1 MKARYSERILANS
14 PATITVGSQVSE
26 GRVLDLTVPGC
37 LIESLVS
44 VKKGDSLQLKL
55 FLAGLTSPLT
65 VTLGAVRWANGFQ
78 FGVEFIKMD
87 EKDQRE
93 LNQVMARRQSNLAL
107 KKEGSHHQFSDSG
120 GLNWHLAT
128 YSSSEETQA

>member
-1 MKARYSERILANS
+1 MKARYSERILTNS
-14 PATITVGSQVSE
+14 PVTITVGSLVSE

-44 VKKGDSLQLKL
+44 VKKGDSLQLII

-93 LNQVMARRQSNLAL
+93 LNQVMASRQSNLAL
-107 KKEGSHHQFSDSG
+107 KKEGNRHQFSDE
-120 GLNWHLAT
+120 LN
-128 YSSSEETQA
+128 